1 MELLQSLY
9 LTQMMHTISSAMTVP
24 VVVVLLLFIVYAVY
38 TIGTL
43 VVEALVE
50 RRRYCAKVPALVAQL
65 EECESA
71 DVDDVIAKSGL
82 LVNQQDDL
90 RELASYLY
98 LPQDGRT
105 EVAKR
110 LLANERASYKK
121 VVSISDALSKIAP
134 MVGLMGTLIPL
145 GPGLVALGGG
155 DVSSLSSAMQFAFD
169 TTVAGLLAAIV
180 FFVATKLRR
189 SWYSDYLVSM
199 EACFNALLEKGELMH
214 QSGYEF
220 ERRVWRY
227 DKAGRRAVSEP
238 VADAGEAQ

>member
-38 TIGTL
+38 IIGTL

-65 EECESA
+65 EECDPT

-90 RELASYLY
+90 RELVSYLY

-110 LLANERASYKK
+110 LLANERAAYKK
-121 VVSISDALSKIAP
+121 TVSISDALSKIAP

-199 EACFNALLEKGELMH
+199 ESCFNALLEKGEFMH